1 MSSKRYPEE
10 FRAEAVKQIID
21 RGYSVQEV
29 SQRLGVSTHSLYNW
43 LKASGR
49 WGDKAQGD
57 EIDAIRQE
65 NLEIHRDYLKS
76 QKGILVLAGAAQSD
90 DGTEAIGSVFIVNV
104 NSRTEAEAFSNGD
117 PFTQAGVFKSVTIVR
132 MRKGQWNPEAAEG
145 A

>member
-29 SQRLGVSTHSLYNW
+29 SRRLGVSTHSLYKW

-57 EIDAIRQE
+57 EMDAIQ
-65 NLEIHRDYLKS
+65 
-76 QKGILVLAGAAQSD
+76 QPLVS
-90 DGTEAIGSVFIVNV
+90 
-104 NSRTEAEAFSNGD
+104 AFTVPMSA
-117 PFTQAGVFKSVTIVR
+117 PPKRCLS
-132 MRKGQWNPEAAEG
+132 
-145 A
+145 

>member
-29 SQRLGVSTHSLYNW
+29 SQRLGVSSHSLYNW

-49 WGDKAQGD
+49 WGENAQGD

-65 NLEIHRDYLKS
+65 NLRLKAEL
-76 QKGILVLAGAAQSD
+76 K
-90 DGTEAIGSVFIVNV
+90 
-104 NSRTEAEAFSNGD
+104 RTEEERD
-117 PFTQAGVFKSVTIVR
+117 VLK
-132 MRKGQWNPEAAEG
+132 KAAAYFAKTPG
-145 A
+145 